1 MSFGTLSRKV
11 RDVTLPH
18 RQRVVALR
26 SCVQLYRPIGFEATL
41 SFLEDQAGPFRT
53 DESALLRA
61 LSMLESSRAA
71 WQAEL
76 RAYAAA
82 RRLAKKRGQRSP
94 HPAADNPNAPAHWY
108 GASRQAA
115 LHAVRFWHRRWL
127 AALISDTD
135 PTSQDVARCAQA
147 CLESDGHLTLAQ
159 RRLLTACIDQL
170 TIRLQLGLWEDNKL
184 DYFRTRDLLTVAR
197 HLETASLLAATEA
210 GPAP

>member
-1 MSFGTLSRKV
+1 MSFGTFSRKV
-11 RDVTLPH
+11 RDATLPH

-41 SFLEDQAGPFRT
+41 GFLEDQAGPFRT
-53 DESALLRA
+53 DETALLRA

-82 RRLAKKRGQRSP
+82 RRQAKEQGQRSP
-94 HPAADNPNAPAHWY
+94 HPAADNPNTPAHWY
-108 GASRQAA
+108 GAGRRAA
-115 LHAVRFWHRRWL
+115 LHTVRFWHRRRL

-135 PTSQDVARCAQA
+135 PTSQDVARCVQA
-147 CLESDGHLTLAQ
+147 CLDSDGHLTLAQ

-170 TIRLQLGLWEDNKL
+170 TTRLQPELRYDENL
-184 DYFRTRDLLTVAR
+184 DYLRTRDLLTVAR
-197 HLETASLLAATEA
+197 HLEAASLL
-210 GPAP
+210 